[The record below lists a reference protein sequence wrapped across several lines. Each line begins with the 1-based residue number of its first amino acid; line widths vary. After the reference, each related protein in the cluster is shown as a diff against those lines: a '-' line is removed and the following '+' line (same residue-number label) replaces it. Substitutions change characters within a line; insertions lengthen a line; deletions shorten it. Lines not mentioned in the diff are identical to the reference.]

1 MHEEEDIFL
10 DIKLLRNAGAY
21 FLPCKSRS
29 DLVHKVMDRGLCWW
43 NKNLDKMMQTEP
55 PETYCNRLFRRFVPL
70 IARGSQS
77 QTWGT
82 TSGSIAQSI
91 KTRCWRNQSCRL
103 HLAVVGKRKQD
114 QFSRSALGPVFFEQ
128 RQTQEHGAYTICT
141 WNLQLPCDSAC
152 TTDPLEA
159 DLQALIHAVQTAAL
173 STSEGGELAEMC
185 TNWSVHYLAVRGSKG
200 EDWPLMGKKKHEI
213 YSKKKNKQKGR
224 NVEKSPD
231 TSNGTRN

>member
-1 MHEEEDIFL
+1 MHEEEYIFL

-43 NKNLDKMMQTEP
+43 NKNLEKMMRTEP

-70 IARGSQS
+70 IGGGSQS
-77 QTWGT
+77 QRKTEKIKAWRT

-114 QFSRSALGPVFFEQ
+114 QFSRPALGPVFFEQ
-128 RQTQEHGAYTICT
+128 RQTQEHGAYTNCT

-159 DLQALIHAVQTAAL
+159 DLQAFIHAVQTAAL
-173 STSEGGELAEMC
+173 CTFEGV
-185 TNWSVHYLAVRGSKG
+185 N
-200 EDWPLMGKKKHEI
+200 
-213 YSKKKNKQKGR
+213 
-224 NVEKSPD
+224 
-231 TSNGTRN
+231 